1 MEQNNLSLWHKIKI
15 KISKNKNFLKFNERE
30 IWFIRL
36 GQNIGFEQNGKGEQF
51 MRPTLIFKKFSNN
64 TFLGIPLT
72 TQHLTG
78 KFYAS
83 FKLKNKTSIA
93 ILSQIRLFDTKRL
106 AYYYGRITEIQF
118 LGIKEKLIQL
128 IG

>member
-51 MRPTLIFKKFSNN
+51 MRPTLIF
-64 TFLGIPLT
+64 
-72 TQHLTG
+72 
-78 KFYAS
+78 
-83 FKLKNKTSIA
+83 
-93 ILSQIRLFDTKRL
+93 
-106 AYYYGRITEIQF
+106 
-118 LGIKEKLIQL
+118 
-128 IG
+128 